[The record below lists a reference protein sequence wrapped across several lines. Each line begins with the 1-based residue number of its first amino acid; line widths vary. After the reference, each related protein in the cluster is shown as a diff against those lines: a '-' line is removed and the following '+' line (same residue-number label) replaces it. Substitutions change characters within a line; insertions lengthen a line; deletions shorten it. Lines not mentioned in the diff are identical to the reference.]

1 MFWRLFSYC
10 LCLPATVS
18 ELCVSFLGKILY
30 HWNKKQK
37 KSNKNFYGHLEVVGF
52 LALSNAEPHADD
64 TQKEFIYFM
73 NPSAKVISLFSLKT
87 KNNVVDMATL
97 FLILLFNFFP
107 FFRLLFFLFIL
118 LLLFFCFII
127 FGRIKAKTRSRF
139 SKYACGMKVFQSGET
154 IFTEKLNNKNT
165 P

>member
-1 MFWRLFSYC
+1 MFRRLFSR

-18 ELCVSFLGKILY
+18 ELCVIFLGKFCIIET
-30 HWNKKQK
+30 KSKK

-87 KNNVVDMATL
+87 KNNVVDMVTL
-97 FLILLFNFFP
+97 FLILLFNFFYS
-107 FFRLLFFLFIL
+107 FSCFHSFL
-118 LLLFFCFII
+118 LLLFFVLF
-127 FGRIKAKTRSRF
+127 F
-139 SKYACGMKVFQSGET
+139 SEALQQQQAADFLSTLVEWKFFNLGKQFSPR
-154 IFTEKLNNKNT
+154 N
-165 P
+165 